1 MVIYASYE
9 DYLYIIVGIVWIIF
23 SYYNAQKKK
32 KAKEA
37 NKPVE
42 NQKPSF
48 LENLIDELGINTEE
62 TTPAYSDQ
70 YYEEDDLIEKPS
82 RSTTPTEKT
91 QNDSAKVFSY
101 DDYYEESNYPQQTDV
116 NVNKRSQIDYNKTTT
131 ITETKKPTKRVK
143 KVDLRKA
150 IIYSEIL
157 KKKYF

>member
-9 DYLYIIVGIVWIIF
+9 DYLYIIVGIVWVIF

-37 NKPVE
+37 D
-42 NQKPSF
+42 NQGAEKKPSF
-48 LENLIDELGINTEE
+48 LDSLIEEIGLKTDEA
-62 TTPAYSDQ
+62 TPVYSEP
-70 YYEEDDLIEKPS
+70 YYEDDEIIEKPAPQS
-82 RSTTPTEKT
+82 YTDDVAQVEDSKT
-91 QNDSAKVFSY
+91 FSY
-101 DDYYEESNYPQQTDV
+101 DDYYEESNYQPPSDV
-116 NVNKRSQIDYNKTTT
+116 NVNKRSQKEYNTTT
-131 ITETKKPTKRVK
+131 EITDTIKPTKTVK